1 MEGIPEADRRH
12 TLRGCTTRAASS
24 LSGQKRNMFRKWLH
38 HARAGGLISDL
49 KSFCVPRVAPRA
61 RGRIASRRESGVS
74 RRSRQFARRGGCSGA
89 GSKTVLAVMLASHR
103 PLKGGAARSGE
114 HRDYSLAAVAVA
126 AVEPVSNADSSAS
139 GIKDQARPGGR
150 RLDTTRLSARLPQQC
165 CRASQ
170 AGQSRIP
177 LSARTPLLCP
187 GPRRCIRLLRRQWCR
202 CRPRRFELRQ
212 DTPQHADSR
221 AERVAVVGDRAL

>member
-1 MEGIPEADRRH
+1 
-12 TLRGCTTRAASS
+12 
-24 LSGQKRNMFRKWLH
+24 MFRKWLH

-89 GSKTVLAVMLASHR
+89 GSKTVLAFMLASHR

-177 LSARTPLLCP
+177 LSSRTPLLCP
-187 GPRRCIRLLRRQWCR
+187 GPRRCFARMPRSTLIRGDSCLPRQSSIALRFSQVGRQLGHT
-202 CRPRRFELRQ
+202 EL
-212 DTPQHADSR
+212 
-221 AERVAVVGDRAL
+221 AVPKIDNGVVV